1 MAKHYKIVKRDG
13 EVVPLDITKIRQ
25 VIEWGSEGLN
35 VNPIQLE
42 SNLHMR
48 FRNNMTTK
56 EIQENVIDTSLQLA
70 SIEEPDWRIL
80 AARLKLMDLY
90 KDVKFEKGYDTFGY
104 DCYFRHVQ
112 LSVEQGL
119 YDSAITKEYT
129 EEEIRAAGQFLNM
142 NYDMDFDYAG
152 ANIMSHRY
160 LLTRGDKPWELPQ
173 EAFLTAALLIE
184 RYQPKEIRLD
194 RVKDTYEKLA
204 QRKLSL
210 ATPMLMNLRKPY
222 GNLSSCFIAA
232 MDDSRDSIFYVI
244 DQISEISKNGGG
256 VGLNISRV
264 RCKGSWIGGMP
275 NASGGVVRWVRNVN
289 DTVVA
294 VNQQG
299 KRAGAC
305 TVALDSWHMD
315 IEDFLE
321 LQTENGDQRMKAFDI
336 FPQVVVSDEFM
347 RRVESGATWT
357 LVDPYEIRAK
367 LGVTIAEL
375 WGEEFESTYAKI
387 EKLVNDLGDES
398 GVDLRNLS
406 DEAFEEAYKKL
417 VKGKA
422 DLDDKNHLKLV
433 RRVSAKNL
441 FKTIMKTQ
449 VETGMPYLTFKDAMN
464 RANPNKHD
472 GMIGN
477 GNLCQE
483 SYSNFRPSTVLETR
497 VEEKDGGYRIIRETQ
512 AGLVH
517 TCNLNSINLAN
528 INDEAE
534 LHSTCETAVRLL
546 DNAIDFTDVPIKE
559 GEIHNNVYRTIGV
572 GSMGLA
578 DYLARRNIAYNKS
591 QDVVDELFE
600 NIAYYT
606 INASITLAKERGKYP
621 RYEGSEWS
629 KGLILGR
636 NREWYQMNTKDP
648 ERWMKT
654 FDRLA
659 KYGIRNSHL
668 HMIAPNTSSSLVQGC
683 SASVLPIFSKFYVDK
698 NSKGAVPIMPPY
710 IRDHFWYYQEFKNI
724 PQKEV
729 VDVISRIQKWT
740 DTGISMEL
748 IFNLNLPEVNA
759 KYMYE
764 TLMEAWKKN
773 MKTVYYI
780 RSVQKNSADISS
792 KEECVS
798 CSG

>member
-1 MAKHYKIVKRDG
+1 MAKHYKIVKRNG
-13 EVVPLDITKIRQ
+13 EIVPLDITKIRQ
-25 VIEWGSEGLN
+25 VIEWASEGLDI
-35 VNPIQLE
+35 NPIELE

-48 FRNNMTTK
+48 FKNNMTTK
-56 EIQENVIDTSLQLA
+56 EIQENVIDTSLQLT

-90 KDVKFEKGYDTFGY
+90 KDVKFEKDYKTFGY
-104 DCYFRHVQ
+104 DNYLRHVKK
-112 LSVEQGL
+112 SIKEGL
-119 YDSAITKEYT
+119 YDEDLTRQYSD
-129 EEEIRAAGQFLNM
+129 EELKVAGSFMNV

-152 ANIMSHRY
+152 ANLMINRY

-184 RYQPKEIRLD
+184 RFQPAELRMD

-232 MDDSRDSIFYVI
+232 MDDSRDSIYYVI
-244 DQISEISKNGGG
+244 DQIAEISKNGGG

-264 RCKGSWIGGMP
+264 RCAGSWIGGMP
-275 NASGGVVRWVRNVN
+275 NASGGIVPWVRNVN

-305 TVALDSWHMD
+305 TVALDIWHMD

-321 LQTENGDQRMKAFDI
+321 LQTENGDQRTKAFDI
-336 FPQVVVSDEFM
+336 FPQVVIPDNFM
-347 RRVESGATWT
+347 RKNKRKDGWL
-357 LVDPYEIRAK
+357 LVDPYEIKVK
-367 LGVTIAEL
+367 LGENIAEA
-375 WGEEFESTYAKI
+375 WGEDFDRLYKRI
-387 EKLVNDLGDES
+387 ERMVYKVGDDA
-398 GVDLRNLS
+398 GINLKELE
-406 DEAFEEAYKKL
+406 DEAFEEAYGKL
-417 VKGKA
+417 IKGKA
-422 DLDDKNHLKLV
+422 DLQDKKHLKLV
-433 RRVSAKNL
+433 RRVNAREL

-483 SYSNFRPSTVLETR
+483 SYSNFRPSEVIEHT
-497 VEEKDGGYRIIRETQ
+497 VEEENGEKIIVRKTK

-517 TCNLNSINLAN
+517 TCNLNSLNVSN
-528 INDEAE
+528 INSEAE
-534 LHSTCETAVRLL
+534 LHSACETAVRLL

-559 GEIHNNVYRTIGV
+559 GEIHNNTYRTIGV
-572 GSMGLA
+572 GTMGLA
-578 DYLARRNIAYNKS
+578 DYLAKNNVAYSKA
-591 QDVVDELFE
+591 QDAVEELFE

-606 INASITLAKERGKYP
+606 INASISLAKERGAYP
-621 RYEGSEWS
+621 KYEGSDWS

-636 NREWYQMNTKDP
+636 DIEWYKANTKDP
-648 ERWMKT
+648 ERWVKT
-654 FDRLA
+654 FERLA

-683 SASVLPIFSKFYVDK
+683 SASVLPVFSKFYVDK
-698 NSKGAVPIMPPY
+698 NSKGAVPIMPPFVK
-710 IRDHFWYYQEFKNI
+710 DSFWYYQEFKNI

-729 VDVISRIQKWT
+729 VDIISRIQKWT

-759 KYMYE
+759 KYMFE
-764 TLMEAWKKN
+764 TLVDAWEKD

-780 RSVQKNSADISS
+780 RSVQKNSSDVSE
-792 KEECVS
+792 KEECIS

>member
-1 MAKHYKIVKRDG
+1 MAKHYKIVKRNGDIT
-13 EVVPLDITKIRQ
+13 PLDITKIRQ
-25 VIEWGSEGLN
+25 VIEWAADGLN
-35 VNPIQLE
+35 VNPIELE
-42 SNLHMR
+42 SNIHMR

-56 EIQENVIDTSLQLA
+56 EIQENLIDTALQLT
-70 SIEEPDWRIL
+70 SIDEPDWRIL

-90 KDVKFEKGYDTFGY
+90 KDVKFEKGYETFGY
-104 DCYFRHVQ
+104 DSYLKHIKQ
-112 LSVEQGL
+112 SIKENL
-119 YDSAITKEYT
+119 YESSILDYYDES
-129 EEEIRAAGQFLNM
+129 EIKTIGKFLNV
-142 NYDMDFDYAG
+142 NYDMSFDYAG
-152 ANIMSHRY
+152 ANLMINRY
-160 LLTRGDKPWELPQ
+160 LLTRGSKPWELPQ

-184 RYQPKEIRLD
+184 KNQPKELRLD
-194 RVKDTYEKLA
+194 RIKDTYEKLA

-210 ATPMLMNLRKPY
+210 ATPMLMNLRKPF

-232 MDDSRDSIFYVI
+232 MDDSRDSIYYVI
-244 DQISEISKNGGG
+244 DQIAEISKNGGG
-256 VGLNISRV
+256 VGLNVSRI
-264 RCKGSWIGGMP
+264 RCKGSWIGQMP
-275 NASGGVVRWVRNVN
+275 NASGGVVPWIRNVN

-305 TVALDSWHMD
+305 TVALDIWHMD

-321 LQTENGDQRMKAFDI
+321 LQTENGDQRTKAFDI
-336 FPQVVVSDEFM
+336 FPQVVIPDEFM
-347 RRVESGATWT
+347 RRNKKNQDWFM
-357 LVDPYEIRAK
+357 VDPYEIKKK
-367 LGVTIAEL
+367 LNVDLAES
-375 WGEEFESTYAKI
+375 WGETFEKVYRKI
-387 EKLVNDLGDES
+387 EKMILKIGQEADIDLTELYDEEFDATYS
-398 GVDLRNLS
+398 GLISGRE
-406 DEAFEEAYKKL
+406 DEYK
-417 VKGKA
+417 V
-422 DLDDKNHLKLV
+422 LKLV
-433 RRVSAKNL
+433 RRTKAREL

-483 SYSNFRPSTVLETR
+483 SYSNFRPSKVIENKI
-497 VEEKDGGYRIIRETQ
+497 EEENGKFKIIRETE

-528 INDEAE
+528 IEDEAD
-534 LHSTCETAVRLL
+534 LHSACETAVRLL

-559 GEIHNNVYRTIGV
+559 GEIHNNIYRTIGV

-578 DYLARRNIAYNKS
+578 DYLAKRNIAYTKS
-591 QDVVDELFE
+591 DEVVDKLFE

-606 INASITLAKERGKYP
+606 INASIDLAKERGKYP
-621 RYEGSEWS
+621 KYDGSEWS

-636 NREWYQMNTKDP
+636 DRQWYKENTDNP
-648 ERWMKT
+648 DRWMKT
-654 FDRLA
+654 FDRLE

-698 NSKGAVPIMPPY
+698 NSKGAVPIMPPF
-710 IRDHFWYYQEFKNI
+710 IKDKMWFYQEFKNI
-724 PQKEV
+724 PQKDV
-729 VDVISRIQKWT
+729 VRIISIIQKWT

-764 TLMEAWKKN
+764 TLMYAWERN

-780 RSVQKNSADISS
+780 RSVQKNSSDVSE
-792 KEECVS
+792 KEECIS

>member
-13 EVVPLDITKIRQ
+13 TLMSLDITKIRQ
-25 VIEWGSEGLN
+25 VIEWAAEGLD
-35 VNPIQLE
+35 VNAIELE
-42 SNLHMR
+42 SNIHMR

-56 EIQENVIDTSLQLA
+56 EIQENLIDTALQLT
-70 SIEEPDWRIL
+70 SIEEPEWRIL

-90 KDVKFEKGYDTFGY
+90 KDVKFEKEYETFGY
-104 DCYFRHVQ
+104 DNYLRHVKM
-112 LSVEQGL
+112 SIKEGL
-119 YDSAITKEYT
+119 YDTALTNLYSDADL
-129 EEEIRAAGQFLNM
+129 RDAGKFLNM

-152 ANIMSHRY
+152 ANIMINRY
-160 LLTRGDKPWELPQ
+160 LITKGDKPWELPQ
-173 EAFLTAALLIE
+173 EAFLTVALLIE
-184 RYQPKEIRLD
+184 RFQPMELRLD

-222 GNLSSCFIAA
+222 GNLSSCFITA
-232 MDDSRDSIFYVI
+232 MADSRDSIYYVI
-244 DQISEISKNGGG
+244 DQIAEISKNGGG
-256 VGLNISRV
+256 VGLNVSRI

-275 NASGGVVRWVRNVN
+275 NASGGVVPWIKNVN

-305 TVALDSWHMD
+305 TVALDVWHMD

-321 LQTENGDQRMKAFDI
+321 LQTENGDQRTKAFDI
-336 FPQVVVSDEFM
+336 FPQVVIPDEFM
-347 RRVESGATWT
+347 RRNENKEGWI
-357 LVDPYEIRAK
+357 LVDPYEIKTK
-367 LGVTIAEL
+367 LDSDIAEL
-375 WGEEFESTYAKI
+375 WGEEFEKLYKKI
-387 EKLVNDLGDES
+387 EKMVYKVGDDAGVN
-398 GVDLRNLS
+398 LRELEDN
-406 DEAFEEAYKKL
+406 EFEEEYRKLIKGREEDKK
-417 VKGKA
+417 V
-422 DLDDKNHLKLV
+422 LKMV
-433 RRVSAKNL
+433 RRINARTI
-441 FKTIMKTQ
+441 FKTIIKTQ

-483 SYSNFRPSTVLETR
+483 SYSNFRPSTVVENRIET
-497 VEEKDGGYRIIRETQ
+497 VDGKFKIIRETD
-512 AGLVH
+512 AGTVH
-517 TCNLNSINLAN
+517 TCNLNSLNLSN
-528 INDEAE
+528 LDTKEE
-534 LHSTCETAVRLL
+534 LHSACVTAVRLL

-559 GEIHNNVYRTIGV
+559 GEIHNSIYRTIGV

-578 DYLARRNIAYNKS
+578 DYLAKRSIPYSKS
-591 QDVVDELFE
+591 HDVVDKLFE
-600 NIAYYT
+600 DIAYYT
-606 INASITLAKERGKYP
+606 INASIDLAKERGKYP

-636 NREWYQMNTKDP
+636 DRQWYIDNTEDS
-648 ERWMKT
+648 ERWMIT

-659 KYGIRNSHL
+659 KYGIRNSHI

-683 SASVLPIFSKFYVDK
+683 SASVLPVFSKFYIDK
-698 NSKGAVPIMPPY
+698 NSKGAVPIMPPF
-710 IRDHFWYYQEFKNI
+710 IKESMWYYQEFKNI
-724 PQKEV
+724 PQKTV
-729 VDVISRIQKWT
+729 VEVISRIQKWT

-759 KYMYE
+759 KYMFE
-764 TLMEAWKKN
+764 TLMTAWKLGL
-773 MKTVYYI
+773 KTVYYI
-780 RSVQKNSADISS
+780 RSVQKNSSVVSEKD
-792 KEECVS
+792 ECVS

>member
-13 EVVPLDITKIRQ
+13 AVVPLDIAKIRQ
-25 VIEWGSEGLN
+25 VIEWAADGLDI
-35 VNPIQLE
+35 NPIELE
-42 SNLHMR
+42 SNIHMR

-56 EIQENVIDTSLQLA
+56 EIQENLIDTALQLT
-70 SIEEPDWRIL
+70 SINESAWRIL
-80 AARLKLMDLY
+80 AARLKIMDLY
-90 KDVKFEKGYDTFGY
+90 KDVKFEKGYEAFGY
-104 DCYFRHVQ
+104 DNYIKHVKQ
-112 LSVEQGL
+112 SIKEGL
-119 YDSAITKEYT
+119 YDTDLTMKYSDAELKV
-129 EEEIRAAGQFLNM
+129 AGKFLNI

-152 ANIMSHRY
+152 ANLMINRY
-160 LLTRGDKPWELPQ
+160 LITRGEKPWELPQ
-173 EAFLTAALLIE
+173 EAFLTASLLIE
-184 RYQPKEIRLD
+184 RNQPEELRMD
-194 RVKDTYEKLA
+194 RVKDTYLKLA

-210 ATPMLMNLRKPY
+210 ATPMLMNLRKPF
-222 GNLSSCFIAA
+222 GNLSSCFITAI
-232 MDDSRDSIFYVI
+232 DDSRDSIYYVL
-244 DQISEISKNGGG
+244 DQIAEISKNGGG

-275 NASGGVVRWVRNVN
+275 NASGGVIPWIRNVN

-305 TVALDSWHMD
+305 TVALDIWHMD

-321 LQTENGDQRMKAFDI
+321 LQTENGDPRTKAFDI
-336 FPQVVVSDEFM
+336 FPQVVIPDEFM
-347 RRVESGATWT
+347 RRNKKQQKW
-357 LVDPYEIRAK
+357 LMFDPYEVGKK
-367 LGVTIAEL
+367 LGVDVAES
-375 WGEEFESTYAKI
+375 WGEDFDKI
-387 EKLVNDLGDES
+387 YKRVERLVYKIGDDA
-398 GVDLRNLS
+398 GVDLRELTDDKFD
-406 DEAFEEAYKKL
+406 DEYYKL
-417 VKGKA
+417 IKGKE
-422 DLDDKNHLKLV
+422 DEMRVLKLIKQT
-433 RRVSAKNL
+433 SAREL

-483 SYSNFRPSTVLETR
+483 SYSNFKPSKVIENR
-497 VEEKDGGYRIIRETQ
+497 IEEEDGSFKIIRETE

-528 INDEAE
+528 VTNEAD
-534 LHSTCETAVRLL
+534 LHSVCETAVRLL

-559 GEIHNNVYRTIGV
+559 GEIHNNIYRTIGV

-578 DYLARRNIAYNKS
+578 DYLAKRDIPYTKS
-591 QDVVDELFE
+591 ADFVDKLFE
-600 NIAYYT
+600 NIAFYT
-606 INASITLAKERGKYP
+606 INASISLAKERGRYP
-621 RYEGSEWS
+621 RYEGSDWS

-636 NREWYQMNTKDP
+636 DREWYKNNTEYP
-648 ERWMKT
+648 ERWMET

-683 SASVLPIFSKFYVDK
+683 SASILPIFSKFYIDK
-698 NSKGAVPIMPPY
+698 NSKGAVPIMPPF
-710 IRDHFWYYQEFKNI
+710 IREKMWFYQEFKNI
-724 PQKEV
+724 SQMTV

-759 KYMYE
+759 KYMFD
-764 TLMEAWKKN
+764 TLMSAWEKN

-780 RSVQKNSADISS
+780 RSVQKNSSDISE
-792 KEECVS
+792 KEECIS